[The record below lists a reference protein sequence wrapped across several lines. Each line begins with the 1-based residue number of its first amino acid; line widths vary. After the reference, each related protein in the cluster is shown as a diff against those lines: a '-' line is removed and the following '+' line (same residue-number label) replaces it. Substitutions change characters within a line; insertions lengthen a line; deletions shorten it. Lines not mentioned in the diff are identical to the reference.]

1 MENTLQRLDGKDAVV
16 ETSAIEDGQLTVRT
30 LCYELTEKGKRSVE
44 NFAVKAE
51 RNELFMRG
59 EQYRDIDRF
68 SARITDFPWDNTVP
82 RVTHNLLRN
91 LVLTWCQRLLK
102 DRPSVTAYPSSS
114 EISDLDAAKAAAS
127 LIEYFEFENGIDAKL
142 FDILETACADG
153 IGGIKCYYDPVTE
166 EVKWDVVSIFD
177 FYIDNTEN
185 PNDANWVVF
194 TRYIDLYEAKSL
206 LKPIGVTDVSTTSYT
221 VNDLESREGVQTYEI
236 WYKPDDRIPK
246 GLYALVVDG
255 NVVDQMDYPYV
266 FPYLENPE
274 SGQTRALL
282 PLSLFKVTFI
292 RGTVYGDTWM
302 NDGVPIQR
310 QINEI
315 ESVLTKLR
323 RDTGSVKLIA
333 PGTVIDTWDTS
344 DSMVKIDDPAKA
356 SIVQWLD
363 PPKINPILFED
374 RDRLERRLYDIA
386 GLNEVLTG
394 AQSAK
399 AGTSAKQIAYMSEL
413 DNMKL
418 AGTARNVEKFLIT
431 LFRTTLHLV
440 RNYYTY
446 PRIVRLVGENNAI
459 SSMYFM
465 GSDIDGVD
473 VRLEP
478 RAGAERYS
486 AQQAANIVERAQAGL
501 EDPNT
506 LLERS
511 RTGLDETTG
520 QTELKVKIIEQA
532 DGVMNGIPAQP
543 MPDIN
548 PAYASQILNEYMGAL
563 DTQIPPE
570 QIQLIFQLKQL
581 YDQLAAQQAQ
591 QAQMMQA
598 QQQQQQPQR
607 PQQQPL
613 PQGPIL

>member
-1 MENTLQRLDGKDAVV
+1 MATSLQRLDGKDADIK
-16 ETSAIEDGQLTVRT
+16 TSAIEDGILTVRT
-30 LCYELTEKGKRSVE
+30 LCYELTEKGQRSVT

-68 SARITDFPWDNTVP
+68 SARITDFPWDDTVP
-82 RVTHNLLRN
+82 RITHNLLRN
-91 LVLTWCQRLLK
+91 LVLTWCQRILK

-114 EISDLDAAKAAAS
+114 EPSDLGAAKAAAA
-127 LIEYFEFENGIDAKL
+127 LIEYFEFENGVDAKL

-153 IGGIKCYYDPVTE
+153 IGGIKVYYDPVSE

-185 PNDANWVVF
+185 AEDANWVVF
-194 TRYIDLYEAKSL
+194 KRHIDVYEAKAL
-206 LKPIGVTDVSTTSYT
+206 LKPLGVTDVEASEYK
-221 VNDLESREGVQTYEI
+221 VNDLESREGVETFEI

-246 GLYALVVDG
+246 GIYALIVDG
-255 NVVDQMDYPYV
+255 NVVEQMDYPYV

-274 SGQTRALL
+274 SEQTRALL
-282 PLSLFKVTFI
+282 PISLFKVTFI

-302 NDGVPIQR
+302 NDAVPIQR

-333 PGTVIDTWDTS
+333 PGTVVDTWDTA
-344 DSMVKIDDPAKA
+344 DSMVKIDDPQKA
-356 SIVQWLD
+356 QIVKWLD
-363 PPKINPILFED
+363 PPKINSILFED

-399 AGTSAKQIAYMSEL
+399 AGTSAKQIAYLSEL
-413 DNMKL
+413 DNMKM
-418 AGTARNVEKFLIT
+418 AGTARNIEKFIIT

-440 RNYYTY
+440 RNYYVY

-486 AQQAANIVERAQAGL
+486 AQQAANVIERAEGGL
-501 EDPNT
+501 EDPAT
-506 LLERS
+506 VMERS
-511 RTGLDETTG
+511 RTGLEETSG
-520 QTELKVKIIEQA
+520 QTELKGKLIGQA
-532 DGVMNGIPAQP
+532 DAAMSGQPQQP
-543 MPDIN
+543 MPDVN
-548 PAYASQILNEYMGAL
+548 PAYASQVLNEYMGAL
-563 DTQIPPE
+563 QTQIPPE
-570 QIQLIFQLKQL
+570 QIAIIFELKQM

-591 QAQMMQA
+591 QAQMA
-598 QQQQQQPQR
+598 QQQQGQPPQQP
-607 PQQQPL
+607 QQPL
-613 PQGPIL
+613 PQGPVL

>member
-1 MENTLQRLDGKDAVV
+1 MATSLQRLDGKDADIK
-16 ETSAIEDGQLTVRT
+16 TSDVEDGILTVRT
-30 LCYELTEKGKRSVE
+30 LCYELTEKGQRSVT

-68 SARITDFPWDNTVP
+68 SARITDFPWDDTVP
-82 RVTHNLLRN
+82 RITHNLLRN
-91 LVLTWCQRLLK
+91 LVLTWCQRILK

-114 EISDLDAAKAAAS
+114 EPSDLGAAKAASA
-127 LIEYFEFENGIDAKL
+127 LIEYFEFENSVDAKL

-153 IGGIKCYYDPVTE
+153 IGGIKVYYDPVTE

-185 PNDANWVVF
+185 AEDANWVVF
-194 TRYIDLYEAKSL
+194 KRHIDIYEAKAL
-206 LKPIGVTDVSTTSYT
+206 LRPLGIKDVEASEYK
-221 VNDLESREGVQTYEI
+221 VNDLESREGVETFEI

-246 GLYALVVDG
+246 GVYALVVDG
-255 NVVDQMDYPYV
+255 NVVEQMDYPYV
-266 FPYLENPE
+266 FPYLENPDSE
-274 SGQTRALL
+274 QTRALL
-282 PLSLFKVTFI
+282 PISLFKVTFI

-302 NDGVPIQR
+302 NDAVPIQR

-333 PGTVIDTWDTS
+333 PGTVVDTWDTA
-344 DSMVKIDDPAKA
+344 DSMVKIDDPQKA
-356 SIVQWLD
+356 QIVRWLD
-363 PPKINPILFED
+363 PPKINSILFED

-399 AGTSAKQIAYMSEL
+399 AGTSAKQIAYLSEL
-413 DNMKL
+413 DNMKM
-418 AGTARNVEKFLIT
+418 AGTARNIEKFIIT

-440 RNYYTY
+440 RNYYVY

-486 AQQAANIVERAQAGL
+486 AQQAANVIERAEGGL
-501 EDPNT
+501 EDPAT
-506 LLERS
+506 VMERS
-511 RTGLDETTG
+511 RTGLDETSG
-520 QTELKVKIIEQA
+520 QTELKVRVIGQA
-532 DGVMNGIPAQP
+532 DAAMNGEPQQA
-543 MPDIN
+543 MPDID
-548 PAYASQILNEYMGAL
+548 PAYASQVLNEYMGAL
-563 DTQIPPE
+563 QTQIPPE
-570 QIQLIFQLKQL
+570 QIALIFELKQM
-581 YDQLAAQQAQ
+581 YDQMAAQKAQ
-591 QAQMMQA
+591 QAQMA
-598 QQQQQQPQR
+598 QQQQGQP
-607 PQQQPL
+607 PQPPQQPL
-613 PQGPIL
+613 PQGPVL